1 MVDIVSIS
9 VYSNNTRV
17 KLCPDS
23 EGKFLIPN
31 YSRTGSPLRKV
42 SAVDLVTNAQMKK
55 MDPVLS
61 LSDGTKMR
69 VYQGGDP
76 TGLITMAI
84 SLCEKH
90 DKKHKKKIPVYTKP
104 KSRNK
109 KVIRFIEDCQDSNAI
124 EDDYLDDCFD
134 YPWSDPALYD
144 DTD

>member
-1 MVDIVSIS
+1 MTEIVSIS
-9 VYSNNTRV
+9 IYSNNTRV
-17 KLCPDS
+17 KLEPDS
-23 EGKFLIPN
+23 EGKFLIPA
-31 YSRTGSPLRKV
+31 YSTTSSYNPLKKV
-42 SAVDLVTNAQMKK
+42 TAVDLVTHFKIK
-55 MDPVLS
+55 HMDPVLT
-61 LSDGTKMR
+61 LSDGTKLR

-90 DKKHKKKIPVYTKP
+90 DKKHKKKTVVYTKP

-109 KVIRFIEDCQDSNAI
+109 KVIRLLSESEYQEDS
-124 EDDYLDDCFD
+124 YLDDCFD

>member
-9 VYSNNTRV
+9 IYSNNTRV

-23 EGKFLIPN
+23 EGKFLIPS
-31 YSRTGSPLRKV
+31 YSNAGSPLKKV
-42 SAVDLVTNAQMKK
+42 SAVELVTHAKIKN

-76 TGLITMAI
+76 TGLITIAI

-90 DKKHKKKIPVYTKP
+90 DSKYKKKIPTYTKP
-104 KSRNK
+104 RSRNKNK
-109 KVIRFIEDCQDSNAI
+109 KVIRLVEESNS
-124 EDDYLDDCFD
+124 EDYLDDCFD
-134 YPWSDPALYD
+134 YPWSDPNLYD
-144 DTD
+144 DSD